1 MFDPRVEIAL
11 ISVGIALVSQLLQ
24 RKLMPRE
31 ATQKRQEKIKKHQ
44 ARMKELANKNDAKSK
59 NELEALEKEMMEEM
73 QVMMQGSTRMMMFS
87 MVFILPVFWFLGE
100 AYKEVTVQLPFPIPW
115 FAENWVIKF
124 FTETNWIGWYV
135 LCSLVT
141 SLVLNAALNVYA
153 QLKKK
158 GEK

>member
-1 MFDPRVEIAL
+1 MFDPQVEIAL

-59 NELEALEKEMMEEM
+59 NELETLEKEMMEEM

-100 AYKEVTVQLPFPIPW
+100 AYKEAIVQLPFPIPW

-141 SLVLNAALNVYA
+141 SLVLNAALNVYT

>member
-87 MVFILPVFWFLGE
+87 MVFILPVFWLDR
-100 AYKEVTVQLPFPIPW
+100 KSTR
-115 FAENWVIKF
+115 
-124 FTETNWIGWYV
+124 
-135 LCSLVT
+135 
-141 SLVLNAALNVYA
+141 LNSSH
-153 QLKKK
+153 
-158 GEK
+158 